1 MFHQV
6 LIREADRSAQ
16 LFYWRDSPEKP
27 LETMVTDVAIFG
39 ASCSPAHSQY
49 VKNLNATEHEA
60 EFPRAAD
67 AIRTKHY
74 VEDYLD
80 SVDTAEE
87 AAAIAL
93 EVADVHA
100 KAGFHIRNWVSNDDS
115 VLQKIGT
122 VNPTT
127 VKRFVMDKDCGF
139 ERLLGMVWV
148 PDEDVFT
155 FRLNFRR
162 DHAKLL
168 TGEEIPTKQQ
178 ALSIVMSIYD
188 PTGFLAAFIVH
199 GKIILQDVWRSR
211 VDWKQKIPDELFQR
225 WRQWIALLPKIEDL
239 KIPRCYFPGYHPD
252 SLRSLELHVF
262 VDASESAYSAVA
274 HFRKRVRCAF
284 VSSKTK
290 VAPLEPLSIPRLEAN
305 AGVLGVR
312 LRKSIVTG
320 HSLPITRTRFWTD
333 SKTVLQWIR
342 SMDLRRYR
350 PYVAFRVNEILSM
363 SAVEEWGYCPSRLN
377 VADLAKKW
385 GKQGPPLD
393 IASPFYQSQEFVY
406 DDPSEWPEPCDE
418 MVELA
423 PEELRSAFVFAHFV
437 LKPLVK
443 WERFSKWERLLRAMG
458 YVHRFIDR
466 KLNRAKKPWTTDLT
480 REELQ
485 QAERS
490 LCRIAQSDEYP
501 DEVATL
507 NQNQRV
513 PAEQRRP
520 LEKSSN
526 IVKLCP
532 MLDEAGVLR
541 VKGRI
546 QAADFVPYDARH
558 PVILPRDH
566 PVTALLLDYYHRRFQ
581 HANNETVV
589 NEVRQKFSISKLRVQ
604 VRLTQNNCEWCKVYN
619 SAPIAP
625 QMAPLPR
632 ARLSPFLRPFTF
644 TGVDYWTIFDQ
655 SWKKRC
661 QEMDSTFTCLTIRAV
676 HLEVVAGLSTDSFKK
691 AMRRFIARRGAPQEI
706 YSDRGTNF
714 IGASGELAKEI
725 VLNINQEL
733 SSTFTDAHTQW
744 RFNPPAAPHMGGSW
758 ERMRM
763 LIKNPLPQ
771 SFPADELERR
781 ATAGEGSRKRRCC
794 FEEQLEPDSAR
805 IGRVLASM
813 D

>member
-1 MFHQV
+1 
-6 LIREADRSAQ
+6 
-16 LFYWRDSPEKP
+16 
-27 LETMVTDVAIFG
+27 
-39 ASCSPAHSQY
+39 
-49 VKNLNATEHEA
+49 
-60 EFPRAAD
+60 
-67 AIRTKHY
+67 
-74 VEDYLD
+74 
-80 SVDTAEE
+80 
-87 AAAIAL
+87 
-93 EVADVHA
+93 
-100 KAGFHIRNWVSNDDS
+100 
-115 VLQKIGT
+115 
-122 VNPTT
+122 
-127 VKRFVMDKDCGF
+127 MDKDCGF

-199 GKIILQDVWRSR
+199 GKIILQDVWRSS

-274 HFRKRVRCAF
+274 HFRLVDGKRVRCAF

-350 PYVAFRVNEILSM
+350 PYVAFRVHEILSM

-377 VADLAKKW
+377 VADLATKW

-466 KLNRAKKPWTTDLT
+466 KLNRAKKPWPTDLT

-490 LCRIAQSDEYP
+490 LCRIAQSDAYP

-541 VKGRI
+541 VKGR
-546 QAADFVPYDARH
+546 FR
-558 PVILPRDH
+558 
-566 PVTALLLDYYHRRFQ
+566 
-581 HANNETVV
+581 
-589 NEVRQKFSISKLRVQ
+589 
-604 VRLTQNNCEWCKVYN
+604 
-619 SAPIAP
+619 
-625 QMAPLPR
+625 
-632 ARLSPFLRPFTF
+632 FLRRQAP
-644 TGVDYWTIFDQ
+644 GHP
-655 SWKKRC
+655 SPRSSS
-661 QEMDSTFTCLTIRAV
+661 DSVAFGLLPSAVPTC
-676 HLEVVAGLSTDSFKK
+676 K
-691 AMRRFIARRGAPQEI
+691 Q
-706 YSDRGTNF
+706 
-714 IGASGELAKEI
+714 
-725 VLNINQEL
+725 
-733 SSTFTDAHTQW
+733 
-744 RFNPPAAPHMGGSW
+744 
-758 ERMRM
+758 
-763 LIKNPLPQ
+763 
-771 SFPADELERR
+771 
-781 ATAGEGSRKRRCC
+781 
-794 FEEQLEPDSAR
+794 
-805 IGRVLASM
+805 
-813 D
+813 